1 MNAESWIGL
10 VGVLVGALIATLT
23 IWFTNKNN
31 RQQIRTGKLEELFQA
46 LLILS
51 RYYGLFMEF
60 WFKVQQLR
68 DSNDKELQTLEQ
80 YYKLRDLRLTTDER
94 EKISELLSRIIVLA
108 ECYTEDDLKKKILNY
123 ETLMYSFFEL
133 VVQGGS
139 VQQEIHFRNGYPDYE
154 KFYSIVKGLQD
165 DIVKKIKL

>member
-1 MNAESWIGL
+1 MFDAAMNSESWIGL
-10 VGVLVGALIATLT
+10 VGVIVGVMGLLIAAVT

-31 RQQIRTGKLEELFQA
+31 RQQIVTGKLEQLFQA
-46 LLILS
+46 ILVLS

-80 YYKLRDLRLTTDER
+80 YYKLRDQKLATDER
-94 EKISELLSRIIVLA
+94 DKINEMLSRIMVLT
-108 ECYTEDDLKKKILNY
+108 ECYTKDKLKREILDY

-133 VVQGGS
+133 VIQGGS
-139 VQQEIHFRNGYPDYE
+139 IQQEIHFKNG
-154 KFYSIVKGLQD
+154 
-165 DIVKKIKL
+165 

>member
-10 VGVLVGALIATLT
+10 VGVFVGALIATMT

-31 RQQIRTGKLEELFQA
+31 RQQIKTGKLEELFQA
-46 LLILS
+46 LLVLS
-51 RYYGLFMEF
+51 RYYGLFLEF
-60 WFKVQQLR
+60 WYKVQQLR

-80 YYKLRDLRLTTDER
+80 YYKLRDQRMTIDER

-108 ECYTEDDLKKKILNY
+108 ECYTKDNLKQKILDY
-123 ETLMYSFFEL
+123 ETLMYSFFEF

-139 VQQEIHFRNGYPDYE
+139 VQQEIHFRNGYPVYE
-154 KFYSIVKGLQD
+154 NFYSIVKGLQD
-165 DIVKKIKL
+165 EIVKEIKL